1 MTIEELEAQA
11 KAIKEQCSGWSHAHD
26 GSYVACLTA
35 VGYYKIL
42 DEIGKL
48 KEELK
53 KDEIL

>member
-1 MTIEELEAQA
+1 MTIEELEAQG
-11 KAIKEQCSGWSHAHD
+11 GWNHAHD
-26 GSYVACLTA
+26 GSYAACLTA

-53 KDEIL
+53 KYEIL